1 MTRACLGASLVA
13 LLAACNPPP
22 PTEGGAGGS
31 GGAVAATGGAGG
43 SVNATGGSG
52 GRGSDLASGG
62 SSGSSASGGSSGG
75 GSSGSGGTANTGGSS
90 AAGTGGTNAGTGGTN
105 GGTGGSAGT
114 DASASDTGAPD
125 APAVTCAKANLD
137 GFTSWLATN
146 EGKMIPSSGSI
157 LVRDGAGW
165 VGNVEFVGAE
175 WHVLEILVG
184 NTFNTQRD
192 FSMSKGFTLTYAA
205 TTDIYIQARPA
216 NAYSGGAKHV
226 IKLPSTNGAK
236 TTTFF
241 SFAPDAWTTIGEL
254 GRPNYPLGDALK
266 QLRAFVVVGKTPNK
280 ISFYGLTVDG
290 YRPTCP

>member
-1 MTRACLGASLVA
+1 MARLPLSLAGASLLFLA
-13 LLAACNPPP
+13 LGACTPQTTGDSGGTGGSSSSPGS
-22 PTEGGAGGS
+22 GGAGG
-31 GGAVAATGGAGG
+31 
-43 SVNATGGSG
+43 GSG
-52 GRGSDLASGG
+52 GGGGSAASTGG
-62 SSGSSASGGSSGG
+62 SSGSSG
-75 GSSGSGGTANTGGSS
+75 GSGGTLASSGGAGGSSAGTGGSS
-90 AAGTGGTNAGTGGTN
+90 PSSGGAGGSSAP
-105 GGTGGSAGT
+105 GTGGSA
-114 DASASDTGAPD
+114 DAGPPETAPD
-125 APAVTCAKANLD
+125 APPAVMCAKANLD

-157 LVRDGAGW
+157 LVREGEGW
-165 VGNVEFVGAE
+165 VGKVEFVGAE
-175 WHVLEILVG
+175 WHVLEVLVG

-192 FSMSKGFTLTYAA
+192 FSASKGFTLTYAA
-205 TTDIYIQARPA
+205 SSDIWIQARPA

-241 SFAPDAWTTIGEL
+241 SFAPDAWTTIAEL

-280 ISFYGLTVDG
+280 ISFYNLTVDG